1 VILCHVPPRR
11 SRSTLLLL
19 PFFFPAIRVSY
30 VVVFWTFCSTPSP
43 ISNRPV
49 LRRQRAEHLK
59 NESWLATP
67 KSNHR
72 HRVRGPLTEVCACAA
87 HQVAFALLWLWL
99 YRHLIPRTA
108 RPSDSEGKREG
119 KSEKQQYCTCTEPE
133 QSGSCPSL
141 LPIESTTSIYDTMPP
156 YLSPLYISKS
166 SIPATCEPANAF
178 LYHLS
183 ATFRTCVPT
192 NLAFVST
199 LLGTC
204 SIISWLFAQ
213 LPQIYKNHKLKST
226 SGLSAFFLTEW
237 LLGDVTN
244 LLGCLFTGQASWQI
258 IIAGYYV
265 FVDCCLCAQWVW
277 YEMLHHGRPLRP
289 IWGRWSS
296 SNNGGAGAGSSG
308 MYQVLPKTPTGPI
321 DNKDSVQDS
330 SAQDVPHSSAKDAF
344 RIPNFARSPNPVSES
359 WQNTP
364 PSGTS
369 PNPNVRRV
377 AASSSPMPSPKTV
390 LYITLILA
398 VLSNPSAATP
408 VSPFAPG
415 LAGAR
420 SAPAYTTTA
429 ENVMSASDI
438 AGKVFSWMS
447 TFLYLGSRLPQL
459 YMNQIRKSTAG
470 LSPALFAAAFFGNL
484 FYSTSLLANPCAW
497 FDYAAGEGSGWVGAE
512 GSVRHDWVLRAAPF
526 FLGAAGVLL
535 MDAAVGLQFWYFG
548 DAQPRGRSTLPRDDE
563 VIITVDENGRLV
575 RRSMHWRRVSGWM
588 RGWAPAVSVAA
599 TPNVSRAGTPA
610 ASPRDMSPASVS
622 SSSSKSIPI
631 KGKGNALDEARALL
645 GTSRHASPR
654 SYGAVGSP
662 R

>member
-1 VILCHVPPRR
+1 
-11 SRSTLLLL
+11 
-19 PFFFPAIRVSY
+19 
-30 VVVFWTFCSTPSP
+30 
-43 ISNRPV
+43 
-49 LRRQRAEHLK
+49 
-59 NESWLATP
+59 
-67 KSNHR
+67 
-72 HRVRGPLTEVCACAA
+72 
-87 HQVAFALLWLWL
+87 
-99 YRHLIPRTA
+99 
-108 RPSDSEGKREG
+108 
-119 KSEKQQYCTCTEPE
+119 
-133 QSGSCPSL
+133 
-141 LPIESTTSIYDTMPP
+141 MPP
-156 YLSPLYISKS
+156 YLSPLHIAK
-166 SIPATCEPANAF
+166 PTLPPTCEPANEF

-183 ATFRTCVPT
+183 AFFHTCVPT
-192 NLAFVST
+192 NLALIST

-296 SNNGGAGAGSSG
+296 GSAGSGSGAGGSA
-308 MYQVLPKTPTGPI
+308 MHQVLDGMSISGTNKTSSPPKTPRDPSDKKNST
-321 DNKDSVQDS
+321 QDT
-330 SAQDVPHSSAKDAF
+330 AAKDVPRSNGKDTF
-344 RIPNFARSPNPVSES
+344 RIPNFARSPMPTKES

-364 PSGTS
+364 PSGAS
-369 PNPNVRRV
+369 PNPKVRV

-390 LYITLILA
+390 IYVSLMLA
-398 VLSNPSAATP
+398 VLINPTTATP
-408 VSPFAPG
+408 ISPFAPG
-415 LAGAR
+415 LVRAR
-420 SAPAYTTTA
+420 SLSAYTTTTTSSPDA
-429 ENVMSASDI
+429 AAI

-459 YMNQIRKSTAG
+459 YMNQVRKSTAG

-484 FYSTSLLANPCAW
+484 FYSTSLLTNPCAW
-497 FDYAAGEGSGWVGAE
+497 YDYAPGEGSGWVDPQ
-512 GSVRHDWVLRAAPF
+512 GSVRENWVLRAAPF
-526 FLGAAGVLL
+526 FFGAAGVLL
-535 MDAAVGLQFWYFG
+535 MDAAVGLQFWYYG
-548 DAQPRGRSTLPRDDE
+548 DAAPRGRSALPRDDE
-563 VIITVDENGRLV
+563 VIITVDDHGKLV

-599 TPNVSRAGTPA
+599 TPNVSRANTPMD
-610 ASPRDMSPASVS
+610 SPRESSPASLAG

-631 KGKGNALDEARALL
+631 KGKGSALDEARALL

>member
-1 VILCHVPPRR
+1 
-11 SRSTLLLL
+11 
-19 PFFFPAIRVSY
+19 
-30 VVVFWTFCSTPSP
+30 
-43 ISNRPV
+43 
-49 LRRQRAEHLK
+49 
-59 NESWLATP
+59 
-67 KSNHR
+67 
-72 HRVRGPLTEVCACAA
+72 
-87 HQVAFALLWLWL
+87 
-99 YRHLIPRTA
+99 
-108 RPSDSEGKREG
+108 
-119 KSEKQQYCTCTEPE
+119 
-133 QSGSCPSL
+133 
-141 LPIESTTSIYDTMPP
+141 MPP
-156 YLSPLYISKS
+156 YLSPLHITRP
-166 SIPATCEPANAF
+166 SIPENCEPANAF

-183 ATFRTCVPT
+183 ATFHTCVPT
-192 NLAFVST
+192 NLALVST

-213 LPQIYKNHKLKST
+213 LPQIYKNHKMKST

-296 SNNGGAGAGSSG
+296 SANSGSGAGGSAMHQVLDGMGIGGATKTSNS
-308 MYQVLPKTPTGPI
+308 PKTPSTTIKATSP
-321 DNKDSVQDS
+321 DT
-330 SAQDVPHSSAKDAF
+330 AAHDVPRSSPKDAF
-344 RIPNFARSPNPVSES
+344 RIPNFARSPNPAKDS

-364 PSGTS
+364 PSGAS
-369 PNPNVRRV
+369 PNPYVRRV

-390 LYITLILA
+390 LYITLMIA
-398 VLSNPSAATP
+398 VLANPSAATP
-408 VSPFAPG
+408 ISPFA
-415 LAGAR
+415 R
-420 SAPAYTTTA
+420 SLSAYTTSETPS
-429 ENVMSASDI
+429 NASEI

-459 YMNQIRKSTAG
+459 YMNQVRKSTAG
-470 LSPALFAAAFFGNL
+470 LSPALFVAAFFGNL
-484 FYSTSLLANPCAW
+484 FYSSSLLANPCAW
-497 FDYAAGEGSGWVGAE
+497 FDYAPGEGSGWVDVE
-512 GSVRHDWVLRAAPF
+512 GSVRGDWVLRAAPF
-526 FLGAAGVLL
+526 FFGAAGVLI

-548 DAQPRGRSTLPRDDE
+548 DAAPRGRSLLPRDDE
-563 VIITVDENGRLV
+563 VIITVDNHGKLV

-599 TPNVSRAGTPA
+599 TPNVSRAATPVDT
-610 ASPRDMSPASVS
+610 PRRASPAS
-622 SSSSKSIPI
+622 SKSVGIPI
-631 KGKGNALDEARALL
+631 KGKGSALDEARALL